1 MLTVLNLKGFES
13 KGLKTLPKTVICEID
28 SDGGDRILI

>member
-13 KGLKTLPKTVICEID
+13 KGLKTLPKTVICEMEF
-28 SDGGDRILI
+28 DGGYGILI